1 MCSVTKSC
9 ATLWDPMDYSPPG
22 CSVHGIAQA
31 GILECIAISF
41 SRSSWPRD
49 RTWVSCIGRCIL
61 YHWATRE
68 AFCLIVNFSF
78 IALWA
83 ECSLHYLYFL
93 GDTDIFFVSQY
104 MSSFFW
110 MCHGQLR
117 RIHIPTTVVQ
127 GLIYIHTICIYSH
140 TTLTLTQLVMLFIY
154 FVSLVSYFC
163 LLDLCYN
170 ERGILK
176 FYFISVSLTMPPG
189 KFCSCFIKMVDLLF
203 MHKYLCVISSLWILV
218 FSIEKYPSLSCHSF
232 GTWNICLVLA

>member
-1 MCSVTKSC
+1 
-9 ATLWDPMDYSPPG
+9 MDYSPPG

-31 GILECIAISF
+31 GILEWIAISF

-49 RTWVSCIGRCIL
+49 QTWVSCIGRCIL

-117 RIHIPTTVVQ
+117 RIHSPYHCGARVDIHLHDLYLQPHDPNPNSNN
-127 GLIYIHTICIYSH
+127 YI
-140 TTLTLTQLVMLFIY
+140 VFI
-154 FVSLVSYFC
+154 FC
-163 LLDLCYN
+163 L
-170 ERGILK
+170 
-176 FYFISVSLTMPPG
+176 IS
-189 KFCSCFIKMVDLLF
+189 
-203 MHKYLCVISSLWILV
+203 
-218 FSIEKYPSLSCHSF
+218 
-232 GTWNICLVLA
+232 